1 MGLFWLRMTE
11 MYGHLWV
18 SAYGDVPSELWA
30 KAVARLSNDQ
40 IKMGLEA
47 CLYRDDNY
55 PPNLPTFLKLC
66 KPVYVPLCHRLFKK
80 LPQPECDP
88 NVVRSNLKLM
98 RQALKGV

>member
-1 MGLFWLRMTE
+1 MTE

-40 IKMGLEA
+40 IKRGLEA
-47 CLYRDDNY
+47 CLDRDDSY

-66 KPVYVPLCHRLFKK
+66 KPVYIPLCYRPFKK
-80 LPQPECDP
+80 LSKSECDP
-88 NVVRSNLKLM
+88 KVAKSNLEAM